1 MTQQKENI
9 RKTAILLVGSGA
21 GSFGGVLLAELLR
34 GKPAQA
40 APDSEKLQYIIDLL
54 EELVKGDGL
63 ILDSMGNIV
72 DALQN
77 ISDRLTG
84 GEPGAI
90 PSSILTPWVATE
102 PDMIFEQAIR
112 NAGVFFTTKRVD
124 YRRGKRLALRCESS
138 LDQPALLQTIGNF
151 QDSIAGATDIGF
163 AVPCLAGGSAGI
175 GLAWDDWHPYI
186 AVRMTIAL
194 PPTIGFLRIFSSMQE

>member
-1 MTQQKENI
+1 MVQQRDSVK
-9 RKTAILLVGSGA
+9 KTALLLVGTGF
-21 GSFGGVLLAELLR
+21 GSFGGSLLAELLR
-34 GKPAQA
+34 AKPAAA
-40 APDSEKLQYIIDLL
+40 APDTEKLQYIIDLM
-54 EELVKGDGL
+54 EELVRADGL
-63 ILDSMGNIV
+63 MLDSLGLII
-72 DALQN
+72 DALGI
-77 ISDRLTG
+77 ISDKLVPSEG
-84 GEPGAI
+84 GVL
-90 PSSILTPWVATE
+90 PSSILTPWVAGE

-112 NAGVFFTTKRVD
+112 NAGTFFTTKRVD
-124 YRRGKRLALRCESS
+124 FRRGKRLALRCESS

-151 QDSIAGATDIGF
+151 QDSIVGATDIGG